1 MVIGIRRAKRNYYEF
16 MLKQIDMI
24 LEELAAVLESEGE
37 AAIELKMIE
46 MTLPEKQTRKN
57 QRYIKR

>member
-46 MTLPEKQTRKN
+46 MTLPEKQTSKN